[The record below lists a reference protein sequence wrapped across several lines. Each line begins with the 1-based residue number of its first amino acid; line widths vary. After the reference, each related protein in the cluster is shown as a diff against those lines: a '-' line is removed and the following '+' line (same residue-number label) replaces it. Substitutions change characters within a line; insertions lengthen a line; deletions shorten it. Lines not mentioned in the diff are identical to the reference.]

1 VPDHKPQPTNK
12 DYREEAARIRVVA
25 MRLKSAQAR
34 EQLFLIASI
43 YEKLA
48 ELSEPAG
55 VGHDDTL

>member
-1 VPDHKPQPTNK
+1 VPDHKPQPTNI

-48 ELSEPAG
+48 ELSEPG
-55 VGHDDTL
+55 VGHE